1 MRKLIFIAFNMHA
14 AHGAYQQC
22 REVSAASLCLADSPL
37 PERELELE
45 LVLELEL
52 EQWLL
57 SFAGWLWFVV
67 RCLFLVAHL
76 LDASCQICDCQR

>member
-57 SFAGWLWFVV
+57 SFVVAGSGSLCVV
-67 RCLFLVAHL
+67 CFSSRI
-76 LDASCQICDCQR
+76 S